1 MKQKLIPF
9 IISCLYCLASCSSQT
24 SISSEPS
31 ASEAATSSI
40 VTSLP
45 SSSSAPAF
53 SSSSIKP
60 TSTGP
65 TKVTVAAHTL
75 KDNNPPITV
84 GGDGQRVDEDTW
96 NAFKYGASSKFNN
109 HYNYTY
115 TAYSGGNQ
123 TIEAFT
129 KNGYFTQSMY
139 IRTYYER
146 KSGNT
151 FYVYSDAKEGYLRSE
166 TTLDL
171 QSKYTYR
178 LQQEIYVHMFDY
190 SNYEYYDVDGTY
202 RYFIADGCSSAVKFQ
217 NGYLTYLFY
226 IVGLNMFQIDLA
238 FGTEINIPKSYYYQ

>member
-9 IISCLYCLASCSSQT
+9 LLSSLCCLASCNG
-24 SISSEPS
+24 EPT
-31 ASEAATSSI
+31 SEASLTSEEPTSSLS
-40 VTSLP
+40 SLP
-45 SSSSAPAF
+45 TSSAPTSSSS
-53 SSSSIKP
+53 SSKSSKA
-60 TSTGP
+60 TSTAS
-65 TKVTVAAHTL
+65 KVTIAAHTL
-75 KDNNPPITV
+75 KDNNPPIV
-84 GGDGQRVDEDTW
+84 IDGDGEQVDEDTW

-115 TAYSGGNQ
+115 TSYSGGNQ

-129 KNGYFTQSMY
+129 KNGYFTQSMF
-139 IRTYYER
+139 IKTYYER
-146 KSGNT
+146 KSGNS
-151 FYVYSDAKEGYLRSE
+151 FYVYKDAKEGYLRSE

-178 LQQEIYVHMFDY
+178 LEHEIYVHMFDY
-190 SNYEYYDVDGTY
+190 SNYEYYDIDGTY

-238 FGTEINIPKSYYYQ
+238 FDTKINIPESYYYQ